1 MKVIDLHTHSNISD
15 GSLTPTELIK
25 RAISLNISAI
35 ALTDHD
41 TTDGVEEAKKAA
53 GNKIEFIP
61 GIELSAFYLDR

>member
-1 MKVIDLHTHSNISD
+1 MNQTTKTSERKIYMKVIDLHTHSNISD

-41 TTDGVEEAKKAA
+41 TTDGVAEAKK
-53 GNKIEFIP
+53 
-61 GIELSAFYLDR
+61 SCR